1 MSSTKIAM
9 LHLWILAVQVFYMYL
24 SNKNQLKNNRYL
36 YLIAVPIA
44 VAFPV
49 IISSQDMQTYY
60 LYEYAVIFCIVFAAV
75 VDSSIA
81 ALYNKEFF
89 TDANVMSLAL
99 SYFLICAAT
108 AFRGDISI
116 AVRMVSLFL
125 LVGAFLVFR
134 FTKKRSFGE
143 LLKSMPVAVL
153 SIICSWLFLRFGL

>member
-24 SNKNQLKNNRYL
+24 SNKNQQKTNRYL
-36 YLIAVPIA
+36 YLIAAPIA

-49 IISSQDMQTYY
+49 IISSQDMQTYN

-89 TDANVMSLAL
+89 TDANGMSLAL

-108 AFRGDISI
+108 AFWGDISI
-116 AVRMVSLFL
+116 AVRMVTLFL

-143 LLKSMPVAVL
+143 LLKSMPIAVL